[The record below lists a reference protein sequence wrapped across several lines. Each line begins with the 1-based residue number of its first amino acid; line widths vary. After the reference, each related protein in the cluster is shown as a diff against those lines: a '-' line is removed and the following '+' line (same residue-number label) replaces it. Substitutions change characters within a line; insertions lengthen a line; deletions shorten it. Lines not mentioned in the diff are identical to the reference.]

1 MLSVPLVEI
10 VCQRNPLTELLW
22 LQVTATASVRP
33 FPVIQTTLRKI
44 ILLWLGHFYILN
56 YSGEMHSW
64 CSWCEWIYT
73 GDHFSSTNVV
83 QMISHW
89 HTFQLKIMQN
99 EIFQVCLQWWR
110 NWRSSIRIHGITAAP
125 NLISNIVWYL
135 TVCWH
140 LLKEFSKYFY
150 SSLKCQGQAHKELAV
165 LAEALDLMADFRDP

>member
-1 MLSVPLVEI
+1 MAPSYCYCFCQTFPSDTDNSQKNNFI
-10 VCQRNPLTELLW
+10 VTW
-22 LQVTATASVRP
+22 T
-33 FPVIQTTLRKI
+33 
-44 ILLWLGHFYILN
+44 FYILN

-150 SSLKCQGQAHKELAV
+150 SSLKCQGQAHKERAV